1 MSENTEKLAALESK
15 TDTVLMRV
23 IKSRYTVFI
32 LGGVA
37 GALILLGAK
46 LF

>member
-1 MSENTEKLAALESK
+1 MTDNTSKLESADAK
-15 TDTVLMRV
+15 ADSLLSKV
-23 IKSRYTVFI
+23 IASRYTVFI

-46 LF
+46 MF

>member
-1 MSENTEKLAALESK
+1 MTDQLSKLESADVK
-15 TDTVLMRV
+15 TDMILMQV